1 LKLLLTLLISISYL
15 GCTAPEKQTLS
26 ANGGTYSA
34 SLSPAKWPSNSVFP
48 ISLKL
53 SNDFAANEL
62 AAINNSAN
70 AWSDS
75 VGNQLNFFNTVNQNI
90 SEKSSLGSY
99 EDSIYGVYKVFSW
112 PSSLPS
118 SALAVTQIRG
128 IQKSSSITITHAD
141 ILINYDYF
149 SFTTDGSWGYDLETV
164 ILHELGH
171 FLGLYHDNTA
181 MGESV
186 MYPTI
191 SRYSDNKAP
200 KASDSTTLRAK
211 YGLSHSASSTA
222 RSLIPATNNDS
233 EEIGKEIIIQL
244 ELYPNQKE
252 VIKINGVIHEE
263 INLNHHHL

>member
-1 LKLLLTLLISISYL
+1 LKLLLTLLILNSILLS
-15 GCTAPEKQTLS
+15 CTAPEKQTLS

-62 AAINNSAN
+62 TAINNSAN

-75 VGNQLNFFNTVNQNI
+75 IGNQLNFFNTVNQNI
-90 SEKSSLGSY
+90 TEKSSLSSY

-128 IQKSSSITITHAD
+128 IQRSNSITITHAD

-171 FLGLYHDNTA
+171 FLGLYHDNSA
-181 MGESV
+181 MSQSV

-200 KASDSTTLRAK
+200 KANDSTTLKKK
-211 YGLSHSASSTA
+211 YGLSVSASNSK
-222 RSLIPATNNDS
+222 SLIPAFSDS
-233 EEIGKEIIIQL
+233 NEIGEEIIIQL

-252 VIKINGVIHEE
+252 IIKINGVVHEE
-263 INLNHHHL
+263 INLNHQHI